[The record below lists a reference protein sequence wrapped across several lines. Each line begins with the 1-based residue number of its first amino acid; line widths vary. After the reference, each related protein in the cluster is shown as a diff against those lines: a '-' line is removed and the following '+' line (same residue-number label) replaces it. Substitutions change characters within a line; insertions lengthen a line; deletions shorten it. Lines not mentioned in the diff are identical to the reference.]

1 MTTPRFINI
10 SLLMWGCLFCAVA
23 AVCIFMSKNLA
34 KEKRKWMIAMQL
46 GAALLLGADA
56 LAWGFRG
63 MPGTL
68 GFYMV
73 RITNFI
79 VFVQSDLV
87 LLFFHRYLCSC
98 LFSEKYA
105 EMEQPLR
112 VKLVDMICAA
122 GVILVVV
129 SQFTGL
135 YYTFDADNFYH
146 RSNGYILSALIPFVG
161 MVMDLS
167 LMIQYR
173 MRVRGKKWFAMGMY
187 LFFSFAALVFQA
199 FVYGFSLNNIAIEI
213 SMVLLFI
220 AAISEQNEEL
230 DRISRR
236 EAKAVERLE
245 IASMLNRCVKE
256 LSSDSDIDLSIRH
269 LLGIILDYFEADR
282 TYIFERNFEREI
294 LTNTYEYV
302 KDQVTEQQDNLQ
314 EVPVEVV
321 AVWMRA
327 FEKDNFYY
335 ISDLEQE
342 KGTDSYEILKAQDIE
357 RLLAVP
363 LVKKEKIIGFLG
375 VDNPRAHNEDPTL
388 LSSLQYFVTNSLER
402 KRKKEYLK
410 AMSYQ
415 DMLTGLYNRN
425 RYMEVI
431 ESEASHYFACVGAAY
446 IDLNGLKRTNDEYG
460 HEAGDELIR
469 KCAAVLS
476 EIFPKQCYRIGGD
489 EFVILVPG
497 TNECVFYEKIK
508 LVREKMQKQEVSISL
523 GAVWQEK
530 PDDLECMLRD
540 ADERMYVEKERYH
553 RENTRRRNCE

>member
-10 SLLMWGCLFCAVA
+10 SLLMWGCLFCVVA
-23 AVCIFMSKNLA
+23 AVCIFMSKNFA

-46 GAALLLGADA
+46 AAALLLGADVF
-56 LAWGFRG
+56 AWEFRG
-63 MPGTL
+63 MPGTV
-68 GFYMV
+68 GFYTV
-73 RITNFI
+73 RIANFI

-87 LLFFHRYLCSC
+87 LLFFHRYLCSY
-98 LFSEKYA
+98 LFSEEYPR
-105 EMEQPLR
+105 MEKPFR
-112 VKLVDMICAA
+112 VKLVDMICVA

-146 RSNGYILSALIPFVG
+146 RSGGYIISVLIPFAGIVT
-161 MVMDLS
+161 DLS
-167 LMIQYR
+167 LMIQYSSR
-173 MRVRGKKWFAMGMY
+173 LREKIWFAMGMY
-187 LFFSFAALVFQA
+187 IFLPVAALLVQTFW
-199 FVYGFSLNNIAIEI
+199 YGFSLNNIAIGI
-213 SMVLLFI
+213 SMVLLFV
-220 AAISEQNEEL
+220 AAVSEQNEEL

-245 IASMLNRCVKE
+245 IASVLNRCVKE
-256 LSSDSDIDLSIRH
+256 LSSDSDIDQSIHH
-269 LLGIILDYFEADR
+269 LLEIILDYFEADR
-282 TYIFERNFEREI
+282 TYIFERNFERDI

-321 AVWMRA
+321 SVWMRA

-357 RLLAVP
+357 QLLAVP
-363 LVKKEKIIGFLG
+363 LVKNDKIIGFLG

-431 ESEASHYFACVGAAY
+431 ESEAAHYFACVGAAY

-469 KCAAVLS
+469 KCATVLS
-476 EIFPKQCYRIGGD
+476 EVFPKQCYRIGGD

-497 TNECVFYEKIK
+497 TNECAFYEKIEQIRK
-508 LVREKMQKQEVSISL
+508 KMQEQEVSVSL
-523 GAVWQEK
+523 GALWQEQ
-530 PDDLECMLRD
+530 PGDLECMLRA
-540 ADERMYVEKERYH
+540 ADERMYVEKEQYH
-553 RENTRRRNCE
+553 KKIKKKGYE